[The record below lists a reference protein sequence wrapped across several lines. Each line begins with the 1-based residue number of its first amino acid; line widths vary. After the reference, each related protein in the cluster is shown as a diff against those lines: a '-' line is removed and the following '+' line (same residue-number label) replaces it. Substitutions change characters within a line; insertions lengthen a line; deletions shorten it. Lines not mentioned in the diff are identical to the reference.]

1 MSTQPS
7 SLFLDAANCLKTQRP
22 PIWMMRQAGRYMDAY
37 QQIRKNHDFL
47 TMIKTPELAAEIT
60 LQPIERFGFDAAI
73 LFSDILVVCEAL
85 GFPYKLVEKKG
96 PIFDKSIETTKQ
108 IDDIDNIDVKN
119 NLGYVFNAIKAIL
132 PKLTPHQ
139 IPLIGFSGAPF
150 TLASYMIEGKSSP
163 NLLKCKTFY
172 YQNPK
177 SFHKLLDKIADVVI
191 TYLNLQ
197 IEAGVKAVQIF
208 DTWAC
213 HLNDTELNELS
224 ISYISKIING
234 ISDKSVPVSVFCKGS
249 SFTHK
254 EILKTKPSIISLD
267 WNNSLKNVKN
277 NIPKNV
283 AIQGN
288 LDPLLLFAPKEKLT
302 IEVNKILNEMKD
314 RPGYIFNLG
323 HGILPKTPIENVELV
338 VKLVQSFSNTK

>member
-150 TLASYMIEGKSSP
+150 TLSSYM
-163 NLLKCKTFY
+163 
-172 YQNPK
+172 
-177 SFHKLLDKIADVVI
+177 
-191 TYLNLQ
+191 
-197 IEAGVKAVQIF
+197 
-208 DTWAC
+208 
-213 HLNDTELNELS
+213 
-224 ISYISKIING
+224 
-234 ISDKSVPVSVFCKGS
+234 
-249 SFTHK
+249 
-254 EILKTKPSIISLD
+254 
-267 WNNSLKNVKN
+267 
-277 NIPKNV
+277 
-283 AIQGN
+283 
-288 LDPLLLFAPKEKLT
+288 
-302 IEVNKILNEMKD
+302 
-314 RPGYIFNLG
+314 LG
-323 HGILPKTPIENVELV
+323 
-338 VKLVQSFSNTK
+338 